1 MTFYK
6 LYYFN
11 ARGAVEPIR
20 MLFAQAGV
28 KYEDIRFEREDWASK
43 FKPGSYVTH
52 KSVHDIYSSIYLVR
66 SVYLAGHF
74 VHF

>member
-43 FKPGSYVTH
+43 FKPGMSCI
-52 KSVHDIYSSIYLVR
+52 KGNACARDIY
-66 SVYLAGHF
+66 F
-74 VHF
+74 V